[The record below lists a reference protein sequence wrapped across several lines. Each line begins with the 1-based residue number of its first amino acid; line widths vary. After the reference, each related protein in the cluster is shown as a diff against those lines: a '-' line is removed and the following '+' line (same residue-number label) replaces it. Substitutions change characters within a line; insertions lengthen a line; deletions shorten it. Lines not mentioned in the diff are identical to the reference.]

1 MPIIIARYYIS
12 LNTIKTMR
20 INQYKFNMD
29 IEKIC
34 VVGKT
39 KMVSPL
45 RSPYFLY
52 LENTMKILNNC

>member
-12 LNTIKTMR
+12 LNTIKTMP

-29 IEKIC
+29 IEKTC

-39 KMVSPL
+39 KMVSPPFPIFFVF
-45 RSPYFLY
+45 RKYN
-52 LENTMKILNNC
+52 ENFK